1 MKLSPPSLRRKGF
14 TLVELLVVIS
24 IIVALAGVAFVTAQK
39 AMNTARERQ
48 SQKDCADL
56 ALAVNNF
63 IMDHQGV
70 LPVDSVVRMDKDKCI
85 TTSVEDPSRL
95 ITILLDR
102 EKGPEMDR
110 VNRTRK
116 KYINGAIVEN
126 QKGGIYFGGKDAG
139 LYDPWGHPYYVVL
152 DVDGDEEIQDPMSKK
167 ADRPIFSRVIVY
179 GTGPDGEG
187 SQLDHK
193 AKQEEFTAD
202 NVYSWKK

>member
-1 MKLSPPSLRRKGF
+1 MKLSPISLRRKGF

-24 IIVALAGVAFVTAQK
+24 IIVALAGVSFVTAQK

-56 ALAVNNF
+56 ALAINNF
-63 IMDHQGV
+63 IADHQGV

-95 ITILLDR
+95 ITILIDR
-102 EKGPEMDR
+102 EKGPELDR

-116 KYINGAIVEN
+116 KYVSGAIVDN
-126 QKGGIYFGGKDAG
+126 PKGGIFMNGRDAG
-139 LYDPWGHPYYVVL
+139 LYDPWGKPYYVVL
-152 DVDGDEEIQDPMSKK
+152 DADGDEEIQDPTSKK
-167 ADRPIFSRVIVY
+167 ERPIFSRVIVY
-179 GTGPDGEG
+179 GTGPDGTG

-193 AKQEEFTAD
+193 ILEPEFTED